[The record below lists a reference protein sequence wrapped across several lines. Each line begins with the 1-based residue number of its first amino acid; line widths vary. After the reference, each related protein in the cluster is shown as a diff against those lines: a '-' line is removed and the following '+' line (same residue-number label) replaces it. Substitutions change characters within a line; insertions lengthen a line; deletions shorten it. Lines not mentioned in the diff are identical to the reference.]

1 MDPEEEEMAFL
12 SRGRLQGGVRMGGL
26 RLNKEPATR
35 AYYGICIVIMALPGR
50 IKLDTFSTT
59 TVVFDFKTQ

>member
-12 SRGRLQGGVRMGGL
+12 NRDKLQGGVRMGGL

-35 AYYGICIVIMALPGR
+35 AYYGICIVIMALVG
-50 IKLDTFSTT
+50 LN
-59 TVVFDFKTQ
+59 